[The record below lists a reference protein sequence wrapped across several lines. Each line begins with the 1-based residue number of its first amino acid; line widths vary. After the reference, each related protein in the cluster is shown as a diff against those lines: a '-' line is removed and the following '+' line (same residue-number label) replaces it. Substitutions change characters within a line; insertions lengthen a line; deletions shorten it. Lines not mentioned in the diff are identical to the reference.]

1 MEEDPDEILASCI
14 ECINGACDQL
24 EKDGKYK
31 LSDIKG
37 IGITNQRE
45 STCVWDKKTGKKLHD
60 VVVWP
65 DTRTTQ
71 TVKQLAKKGKKGVD
85 ELKAKVGSL
94 MWQVRVQI
102 RLMHARPTDW
112 PAYLYLFRRRQAQ
125 MAA

>member
-1 MEEDPDEILASCI
+1 MRTLQVVASHQKEFKQIYPKQGWMEEDPDEILASCI
-14 ECINGACDQL
+14 ECINGASDQL
-24 EKDGKYK
+24 EKDGKYR

-85 ELKAKVGSL
+85 ELKAKVSSC
-94 MWQVRVQI
+94 QSRSS
-102 RLMHARPTDW
+102 PN
-112 PAYLYLFRRRQAQ
+112 
-125 MAA
+125 